1 MRKHCVL
8 SLGSGF
14 VRQRMLQQI
23 HFYRFSVFQLFY
35 RKVLNAPQIE
45 SLEMRV
51 EVALEQKTMGNVKS
65 GGIYAEAK
73 AWSNLFSKRYR
84 KRTMIG
90 VLMMFFQRMYR
101 FPYTS

>member
-1 MRKHCVL
+1 
-8 SLGSGF
+8 
-14 VRQRMLQQI
+14 MLQQI
-23 HFYRFSVFQLFY
+23 HFYRFSVLQSFCGP
-35 RKVLNAPQIE
+35 VLNASQIE

-51 EVALEQKTMGNVKS
+51 EVALEQKTMGDVKS

-90 VLMMFFQRMYR
+90 ILMMFFQRMSR
-101 FPYTS
+101 FLHIS